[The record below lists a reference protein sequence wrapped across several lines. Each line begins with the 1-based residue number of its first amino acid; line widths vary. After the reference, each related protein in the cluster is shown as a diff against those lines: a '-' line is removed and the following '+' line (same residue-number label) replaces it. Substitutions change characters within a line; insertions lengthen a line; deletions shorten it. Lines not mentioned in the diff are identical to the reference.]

1 MIVFNVVFFLTIP
14 KALPYVV
21 IATQL
26 PSFKVDKV
34 HISPKNIQR
43 LIIFLQNIIHVS
55 KTSDHF
61 ISDKATITLANHS
74 AEITL
79 VFHNIIILFNRTLLF
94 KAIDAE

>member
-1 MIVFNVVFFLTIP
+1 MVVLDVVLFLTIP
-14 KALPYVV
+14 KALPNVV
-21 IATQL
+21 ITTQL

-43 LIIFLQNIIHVS
+43 LIIFLQNIIHVG

-61 ISDKATITLANHS
+61 ISDKTAITLTDHS

-79 VFHNIIILFNRTLLF
+79 VFHNIIIFGNRTLLV
-94 KAIDAE
+94 KAIYAE

>member
-1 MIVFNVVFFLTIP
+1 MIVFDVVLFLTIP
-14 KALPYVV
+14 KALPNVV
-21 IATQL
+21 ITTQL

-61 ISDKATITLANHS
+61 ISYKATITLANHS

-79 VFHNIIILFNRTLLF
+79 IFHNIIIILNRTLLV
-94 KAIDAE
+94 KAIYAE